1 MARSS
6 GMANLLGRATGDINA
21 RTIEAE
27 LVAHSS
33 GIKLLL
39 SSVRP
44 KEAQI
49 NVNPDTAAT
58 ILKNL
63 RSMARNVVIDLGA
76 GLSRLSMRVVK
87 DVDQVAL
94 VVEPHRPAL
103 NMAREILKELEGAG
117 IGRTRTNVILVNRA
131 QSTLQVPW
139 QEAEQIL
146 NHEMLAIISPAAELA
161 FQAAEAGFPMV
172 LFQPTSIV
180 ATQMN
185 KVAEE
190 LGARVRTL
198 ASGHINT

>member
-1 MARSS
+1 M
-6 GMANLLGRATGDINA
+6 
-21 RTIEAE
+21 
-27 LVAHSS
+27 
-33 GIKLLL
+33 L

-63 RSMARNVVIDLGA
+63 RSMARNVVIDLGP

-87 DVDQVAL
+87 DVDQVAP

-103 NMAREILKELEGAG
+103 NMAREILKELEGGG